1 MNEFLFFLLGLIIGG
16 LSGVVVICFVIFNRL
31 TDNNLLQG
39 YFNKHEKK
47 NN

>member
-16 LSGVVVICFVIFNRL
+16 LVGIVAICIMLLNKL
-31 TDNNLLQG
+31 TDNNLFQE
-39 YFNKHEKK
+39 YFGRHEKK

>member
-16 LSGVVVICFVIFNRL
+16 LSGVVVICFTIFDRL
-31 TDNNLLQG
+31 SDNHLLQG
-39 YFNKHEKK
+39 YFGKHEKK

>member
-16 LSGVVVICFVIFNRL
+16 LAGIVAICVMLLNKL
-31 TDNNLLQG
+31 TDNNSFQG
-39 YFNKHEKK
+39 YFGRHEKK